1 MTAPL
6 VLIAE
11 PKVQPE
17 VPAVVLAPRGARAEA
32 PPQHKPVTGP
42 RDFGLSGM

>member
-1 MTAPL
+1 MTSPPVL
-6 VLIAE
+6 VAE
-11 PKVQPE
+11 PKGQPE